1 MAEKEIK
8 RMNFFDGQFLKEGEF
23 IDEQYYHL
31 HMRRRMNYILFENAG
46 VINVNSDDLKF
57 INIDNSNKTFRVKAG
72 MAISRNDNDMEAKEI
87 ILRQD
92 SPTLNLND
100 EGITSG
106 QTAYVTIH
114 YEEEL
119 ANDPPSE
126 GDIDKETRV
135 KEKAVVEVHS
145 SKPTG
150 PAPNGEEYIY
160 LGALNY
166 DNMTNPDYNNRNE
179 AKIRASLVG
188 AAALPA
194 PTIMGIS
201 EHSGVPGD
209 VVTAT
214 ITGTNLTGANAVAF
228 SGSGV
233 TATIQPGGTATALSV
248 SITIDA
254 AASSGPRTFTVT
266 TPGGTADSAGVVGAE
281 FEVETPPQ
289 PVVVSSFSP
298 GNVVPGQSNFQIRG
312 SNIRDPN
319 LSTGASAAGT
329 TVRFADSTDETT
341 VLAETTTVV
350 VMNDLADETQ
360 RIRVTIPDASAFG
373 SPSSGTTLT
382 VKVQVSFGGSVGTS
396 ANTLDIIF
404 P

>member
-72 MAISRNDNDMEAKEI
+72 MAISRNDDDMEAKEI

-126 GDIDKETRV
+126 GDIAKETRV

-150 PAPNGEEYIY
+150 PAPNGEEYIL
-160 LGALNY
+160 LGALNF
-166 DNMTNPDYNNRNE
+166 DNMESLTPTSPDYSERQE
-179 AKIRASLVG
+179 AKIRASLLGVG
-188 AAALPA
+188 SGPTLVSISVQPASVTLNVGDTRTLTATGNFSDGSSRPLVPVDGLTWTSSNDPVATINVTGAVTGVAPGSAQITASAQGRSDTANVTVNISVPA
-194 PTIMGIS
+194 PVIQTDPQFDPTAGRPGN
-201 EHSGVPGD
+201 EVTVFGKNFGVDLPNFPTVTLID
-209 VVTAT
+209 QSAAIPPIEAVVM
-214 ITGTNLTGANAVAF
+214 
-228 SGSGV
+228 
-233 TATIQPGGTATALSV
+233 SV
-248 SITIDA
+248 SATTSPETIVFRVPA
-254 AASSGPRTFTVT
+254 IQGQTSSVDMT
-266 TPGGTADSAGVVGAE
+266 
-281 FEVETPPQ
+281 
-289 PVVVSSFSP
+289 
-298 GNVVPGQSNFQIRG
+298 
-312 SNIRDPN
+312 
-319 LSTGASAAGT
+319 
-329 TVRFADSTDETT
+329 
-341 VLAETTTVV
+341 
-350 VMNDLADETQ
+350 
-360 RIRVTIPDASAFG
+360 IRVT
-373 SPSSGTTLT
+373 TT
-382 VKVQVSFGGSVGTS
+382 GGFVDSTAKFRWRPPLS
-396 ANTLDIIF
+396 
-404 P
+404 